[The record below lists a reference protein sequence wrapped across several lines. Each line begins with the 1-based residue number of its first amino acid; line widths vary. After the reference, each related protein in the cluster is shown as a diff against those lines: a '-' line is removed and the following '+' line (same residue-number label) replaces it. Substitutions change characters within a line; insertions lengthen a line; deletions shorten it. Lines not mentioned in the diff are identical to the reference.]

1 MIVNYSKSLHNKS
14 RCLNIMKSFL
24 TFKITNTPKIT
35 FKNHQHS
42 DVHVFSKSSYS
53 EIWQNTQF
61 TTAILFCFIHRLVR
75 LFLQIN
81 SRIIL
86 DILWAF
92 LIKTVTI
99 IPLVLVG
106 HEMIIANSGLDAS
119 LAIFRHIQSA
129 LVE

>member
-1 MIVNYSKSLHNKS
+1 ML
-14 RCLNIMKSFL
+14 
-24 TFKITNTPKIT
+24 FKHHEILSYLQNHQHYEYY
-35 FKNHQHS
+35 FQNHQHS
-42 DVHVFSKSSYS
+42 DIHVFSKSSYS
-53 EIWQNTQF
+53 ETWQNTQF

-81 SRIIL
+81 ARIIL

-106 HEMIIANSGLDAS
+106 DEMIIANSALDAL
-119 LAIFRHIQSA
+119 LAIFRHIQST

>member
-14 RCLNIMKSFL
+14 CCLNIMKSFL
-24 TFKITNTPKIT
+24 TFKIINTTNIT
-35 FKNHQHS
+35 FKIINTPIFMCFQK
-42 DVHVFSKSSYS
+42 VLTLKLGKTPSSR
-53 EIWQNTQF
+53 QRF
-61 TTAILFCFIHRLVR
+61 KFCFIHRLVR

-81 SRIIL
+81 ARIIL

-106 HEMIIANSGLDAS
+106 DEMIIANSALDAL
-119 LAIFRHIQSA
+119 LAIFRHIQST